1 MTENKKT
8 AGLTKPMGTLEKL
21 GFGCFSMSN
30 NVVFQFKSSFYLFFL
45 TNVLG
50 IGIATAGAVLALG
63 TVWDAINDPLLG
75 YTAVNRRFK
84 NGERIRPFILFS
96 VFWALSIVGLFT
108 AFGGSE
114 MVKAAIALIIYFVFE
129 AFNTYVGIPY
139 NGMASV
145 ATNRD
150 EDRRAINVYRNIGA
164 CFGTAIG
171 TLACNPLLKLFGAMD
186 KQTGNLTDSAARGFL
201 LTACVMGCV
210 CIFGAAV
217 HFFTTKERIR
227 PEQEET
233 VPLSFRE
240 VVQALIANEHFVK
253 NTLYILCYNVINTL
267 LLTCIVYY
275 ATYILGSTGAST
287 PIQAAYL
294 VMSLGMSFAVSAI
307 DSKLGRRKTMILGTA
322 FYVFGKIWFLIQP
335 HAAGAMYVNALT
347 VGVAVSISYVMFN
360 TNRNNI
366 VDLVEKQSGYR
377 LDSMVSTVDNL
388 AAKLGNALVT
398 WLIGV
403 SLDMAGFDEALAV
416 QPEAFGTVLSALLG
430 WVPMLIGVAMFFV
443 VRNFRIEDDVKA
455 LEHSRMAQG
464 E

>member
-1 MTENKKT
+1 MN
-8 AGLTKPMGTLEKL
+8 
-21 GFGCFSMSN
+21 FSLFLPNMAKIWGQYWQ
-30 NVVFQFKSSFYLFFL
+30 VF
-45 TNVLG
+45 
-50 IGIATAGAVLALG
+50 
-63 TVWDAINDPLLG
+63 
-75 YTAVNRRFK
+75 
-84 NGERIRPFILFS
+84 
-96 VFWALSIVGLFT
+96 LFT
-108 AFGGSE
+108 G
-114 MVKAAIALIIYFVFE
+114 
-129 AFNTYVGIPY
+129 
-139 NGMASV
+139 
-145 ATNRD
+145 
-150 EDRRAINVYRNIGA
+150 
-164 CFGTAIG
+164 
-171 TLACNPLLKLFGAMD
+171 LK
-186 KQTGNLTDSAARGFL
+186 
-201 LTACVMGCV
+201 
-210 CIFGAAV
+210 
-217 HFFTTKERIR
+217 
-227 PEQEET
+227 
-233 VPLSFRE
+233 
-240 VVQALIANEHFVK
+240 
-253 NTLYILCYNVINTL
+253 NTL

>member
-1 MTENKKT
+1 MTNKKVT
-8 AGLTKPMGTLEKL
+8 ALTPPMGTLEKL

-50 IGIATAGAVLALG
+50 IGMATAGTVLALG

-75 YTAVNRRFK
+75 YTAVNHRFK
-84 NGERIRPFILFS
+84 NGERIRPFILYS
-96 VFWALSIVGLFT
+96 VFWALSVVGLFT

-114 MVKAAIALIIYFVFE
+114 MVKAAIALVIYFVFE

-150 EDRRAINVYRNIGA
+150 EERRSINVYRNIGG

-201 LTACVMGCV
+201 LTACVMAAV
-210 CIFGAAV
+210 IIFGAAV
-217 HFFTTKERIR
+217 HFLTTKERIL
-227 PEQEET
+227 PEEEQQT
-233 VPLSFRE
+233 LSFRE
-240 VVQALIANEHFVK
+240 VVKALLANSHFVK

-267 LLTCIVYY
+267 LLSCIVYY
-275 ATYILGSTGAST
+275 ATYIMGSTGAST

-307 DSKLGRRKTMILGTA
+307 DRKLGRRKTMILATF
-322 FYVFGKIWFLIQP
+322 FYVFGKVWFVLQP
-335 HAAGAMYVNALT
+335 KSAAAMYVNALT

-366 VDLVEKQSGYR
+366 VDLVEAQSGHR

-388 AAKLGNALVT
+388 AAKMGNALVT

-403 SLDMAGFDEALAV
+403 SLDLAGFEETLAV
-416 QPEAFGTVLSALLG
+416 QPEAFETVLTSLLG
-430 WVPMLIGVAMFFV
+430 WVPALVGIAMFFV
-443 VRNFRIEDDVKA
+443 VRGFRIEDDVKA
-455 LEHSRMAQG
+455 LEQARMAQG